1 MRMKQNVNNDVA
13 KDSPIRCGFVILDY
27 WLVIQF
33 DVIFHNR
40 NKFIIISKVYL
51 KRLVTQFFQNISP
64 KKTKRKKN

>member
-1 MRMKQNVNNDVA
+1 MLMKQNVNNDVM
-13 KDSPIRCGFVILDY
+13 KDSLIRCGFVILDY